1 MEPLPLEKTQ
11 IEVIESS
18 SKAKDVYLDIV
29 KAATEEIMLILP
41 TDNAYIRQEKIGA
54 IQLAKEATKGHNV
67 KVRILMPTLKLA
79 EEAADI
85 LDQTSDYHIN
95 VRYIEQMPGTE
106 ATILVVDR
114 KVSLVMEIRDDS
126 KGTFDEAIGLSTY
139 SNSRAGVLSY
149 VSIFENLWKQTE
161 LYEKVKHTNEQLASV
176 IEELRTHHKS
186 QEEFINV
193 AAHELRTPIQP
204 ILSLAEVIHSQIT
217 DEESKNNNNQMKKYL
232 ESLEVIIRNAKR
244 LQQLS
249 EAVLDI
255 TKIESKT
262 LRLHKEKF
270 DLNDVIIN
278 SIDDLILSSE
288 FTNRTVQLSYQ
299 PQTVFL
305 EADKGRILQ
314 VISNMLSNAFKFT
327 KKDRGTISITVQ
339 RKNEDSGDNINT
351 DENSDSPQYVMVSIR
366 DTGTGID
373 PEIFPRLFRK
383 FASKSFQGT
392 GLGLFISKSIV
403 EAHGGKIWAQNNN
416 NSTDDGNGATLCF
429 TLPALNKELVT

>member
-1 MEPLPLEKTQ
+1 MGPLPLEKTQ
-11 IEVIESS
+11 IEVIENS

-29 KAATEEIMLILP
+29 NAATEEIMLIFP
-41 TDNAYIRQEKIGA
+41 TDNAFFRQEKIGA
-54 IQLAKEATKGHNV
+54 IQLAKEATKGRNV
-67 KVRILMPTLKLA
+67 KVRILMPTHKLA
-79 EEAADI
+79 EETANV
-85 LDQTSDYHIN
+85 LNQTSDNHIN

-161 LYEKVKHTNEQLASV
+161 LYEKIKHTNEQLASV
-176 IEELRTHHKS
+176 IEELKIHDKS

-217 DEESKNNNNQMKKYL
+217 DEENKNNNNQMKKYL
-232 ESLEVIIRNAKR
+232 ESLDVIIRNAKR

-249 EAVLDI
+249 DAVLDI

-262 LRLHKEKF
+262 LRLNKEKF

-288 FTNRTVQLSYQ
+288 FTNRAVQLSYQ
-299 PQTVFL
+299 PQIVLL
-305 EADKGRILQ
+305 EADKGRISQ
-314 VISNMLSNAFKFT
+314 VISNLLSNAFKFT
-327 KKDRGTISITVQ
+327 KKDRGTISITLQ
-339 RKNEDSGDNINT
+339 MKNEDSGNNINT
-351 DENSDSPQYVMVSIR
+351 DENSDSPQYVMVCIR
-366 DTGTGID
+366 DNGTGID
-373 PEIFPRLFRK
+373 PEIFPRLFDK

-416 NSTDDGNGATLCF
+416 NRTDDGNGATLCF
-429 TLPALNKELVT
+429 TLPALNKELVA